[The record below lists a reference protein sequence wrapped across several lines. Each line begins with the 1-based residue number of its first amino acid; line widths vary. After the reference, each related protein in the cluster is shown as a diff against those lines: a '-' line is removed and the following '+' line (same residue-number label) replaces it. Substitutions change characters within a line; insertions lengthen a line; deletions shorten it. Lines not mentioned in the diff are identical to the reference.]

1 MKAMILELLRRKGD
15 FVSGQELCELNNV
28 SRTAVWKAI
37 RSLEKEGYKIE
48 AVRNRG
54 YRLIEDEPSGDPDNA
69 LDIYSANEIKSRL
82 TEASGIREV
91 VFFDSID
98 STNSE
103 CSRRAEAGCDGGLLV
118 VSDDQSAGRGRRG
131 RTWDSPPG
139 SNIYFSVMIRPD
151 IAPSSAPQLTIL
163 MALAV
168 CRGMEKVL
176 TGSAYK
182 AGNRKSSPARHP
194 AAPLIKWP
202 NDIVIDGKKVCGM
215 LTEMSSE
222 ADYIR
227 YVVVGVGINVRHRDF
242 PEEISKTAI
251 SLEDAWEKKVK
262 RSVLTAEIVN
272 EFGELLKIFE
282 EEGDLSY
289 FRGMYL
295 DRLVNAGRKVRVLDP
310 KGEYEALAR
319 GINERGELLVETEDG
334 TVKEVN
340 SGEVSVRGIYGY
352 V

>member
-37 RSLEKEGYKIE
+37 KSLQKEGYRIE

-54 YRLIEDEPSGDPDNA
+54 YRLVEDGNSAPSDKGV
-69 LDIYSANEIKSRL
+69 DIYSANEIKSRL
-82 TEASGIREV
+82 DESSGIREV

-103 CSRRAEAGCDGGLLV
+103 CSRRAEKGEEGGLLV

-131 RTWDSPPG
+131 RSWDSPHG

-151 IAPSSAPQLTIL
+151 IPPSSAPQLTIL

-176 TGSAYK
+176 TGGAYK
-182 AGNRKSSPARHP
+182 TGNRKGAPSRHP
-194 AAPLIKWP
+194 ASPMIKWP
-202 NDIVIDGKKVCGM
+202 NDIVINGKKACGM

-222 ADYIR
+222 ADFIR
-227 YVVVGVGINVRHRDF
+227 YVVIGVGINVRHRDF
-242 PEEISKTAI
+242 PEDIKDTAI
-251 SLEDAWEKKVK
+251 CLDDAWDMKVK
-262 RSVLTAEIVN
+262 RSILTAEILN
-272 EFGELLKIFE
+272 EFGVFLTKFE
-282 EEGDLSY
+282 EEGDLGY
-289 FRGMYL
+289 FRPVYH
-295 DRLVNAGRKVRVLDP
+295 DRLVNAGRRVKVLDP
-310 KGEYEALAR
+310 KGEYEAVAR
-319 GINERGELLVETEDG
+319 GISEKGELLVETEDG
-334 TVKEVN
+334 SIKEIN